1 MSSGLGGWKIEENTD
16 IRILYQQLPSFR
28 QTQNIQNILKLMF
41 QSIGYLIRKCVLILR
56 HLRSGLYNLMYTMC
70 QNKTFEF
77 VVHYV
82 QIPTFLS

>member
-1 MSSGLGGWKIEENTD
+1 
-16 IRILYQQLPSFR
+16 
-28 QTQNIQNILKLMF
+28 MF